1 MKICAYVLTRFA
13 KQNYKNES
21 YNIRINAGMQV
32 VIDILKRIGY
42 SVDFAG
48 SATVHNYDVV
58 LWQCTSDCDWWE
70 FLAERARWKK
80 GNYKVVVGG
89 AGVLNVRP
97 FLPYVDY
104 FVLGR
109 AEGIIEPL
117 IKALDACGDFEHE
130 SVVNSK
136 TFSVDKKYF
145 INQVEC
151 TYPHEIRLENGKIYK
166 EGQIGCNHK
175 CFFCGYSW
183 QRKHTGQPFRYG
195 DLWSKNKDVE
205 LAILDLNDGVDVDWT
220 KLRTTAIDGLS
231 QRIRFLIN
239 KKITRQMIQQVIT
252 NIGLAKPHQ
261 VKIYNIVG
269 YPTETQDDWLEFLD
283 DLTQADSK
291 LPKIEKQGCIV
302 LHSTPFRAMP
312 CTPLCCAEMSY
323 QNYRGR
329 IAQVL
334 GGGRYKGNIFYKG
347 NSFFAVESMGTD
359 SLSSVIKSAVVW
371 RGTENDTD
379 NIVRIACSKKFENAS
394 ATVKQLTLE
403 KYFDVPK
410 LFGRYTLDNLPTRYL
425 HTYADAY
432 KVWEMKF
439 ADGY

>member
-1 MKICAYVLTRFA
+1 
-13 KQNYKNES
+13 
-21 YNIRINAGMQV
+21 
-32 VIDILKRIGY
+32 
-42 SVDFAG
+42 
-48 SATVHNYDVV
+48 
-58 LWQCTSDCDWWE
+58 
-70 FLAERARWKK
+70 
-80 GNYKVVVGG
+80 
-89 AGVLNVRP
+89 
-97 FLPYVDY
+97 
-104 FVLGR
+104 
-109 AEGIIEPL
+109 
-117 IKALDACGDFEHE
+117 
-130 SVVNSK
+130 
-136 TFSVDKKYF
+136 
-145 INQVEC
+145 
-151 TYPHEIRLENGKIYK
+151 
-166 EGQIGCNHK
+166 
-175 CFFCGYSW
+175 
-183 QRKHTGQPFRYG
+183 
-195 DLWSKNKDVE
+195 
-205 LAILDLNDGVDVDWT
+205 
-220 KLRTTAIDGLS
+220 
-231 QRIRFLIN
+231 
-239 KKITRQMIQQVIT
+239 MIQQVIT

-269 YPTETQDDWLEFLD
+269 YPTETEDDWLEFLD

-403 KYFDVPK
+403 KYLDVPK